1 MRVGGPD
8 QSPTPVAPAARPPAI
23 PLDGS
28 SVVEDAWLGRIAS
41 ADGLFVVDERQR
53 IVAWSSAAQRLLGYS
68 PEEVAGRPCYLV
80 LTGREPD
87 GHPVCKRNC
96 QVTVNARRGRG
107 TASYEV
113 AACSREGAVKYV
125 SISVLVLK
133 GLAKSFRVLHL
144 FHDVNTRPVSERRP
158 APSIFGARARRT
170 PAAERLT
177 RRGSGL
183 RLFAA
188 GSTTRNRS
196 RARHQ
201 RVHRRNHIAS
211 ISGSWVREQDRAARN
226 ARRAHRPADRALPG
240 RYASAARRP
249 PRRPPRTA
257 RRPVSTRQPPHAG
270 LHAPLRLAWDG
281 SPAPC
286 LVGARPHSSPRT

>member
-1 MRVGGPD
+1 MHLSGPG
-8 QSPTPVAPAARPPAI
+8 QSPTPVAPAAGPPAI

-28 SVVEDAWLGRIAS
+28 SVVEDAWFGRIAS

-53 IVAWSSAAQRLLGYS
+53 IVAWSSSAQRLLGYS

-113 AACSREGAVKYV
+113 AACSREGTVKYV

-133 GLAKSFRVLHL
+133 GLAKAFRVLHV
-144 FHDVNTRPVSERRP
+144 FHDVNAKPMSERRAAPSARRASAGP
-158 APSIFGARARRT
+158 APT
-170 PAAERLT
+170 AERLT
-177 RRGSGL
+177 RRELEVL

-188 GSTTRNRS
+188 GSTTEELGQALGIS
-196 RARHQ
+196 VFTA
-201 RVHRRNHIAS
+201 RNHIAS
-211 ISGSWVREQDRAARN
+211 IQRKLSARN
-226 ARRAHRPADRALPG
+226 RLEIVLLAMRG
-240 RYASAARRP
+240 
-249 PRRPPRTA
+249 
-257 RRPVSTRQPPHAG
+257 G
-270 LHAPLRLAWDG
+270 LI
-281 SPAPC
+281 
-286 LVGARPHSSPRT
+286 